1 MGLRDTRR
9 GGKTSSTST
18 SSLSQNSTG
27 RFVVHEHHASVLHF
41 DFRLE
46 IAGTLKSWA
55 VPKGPSLD
63 PRHRRLAVAVPD
75 HAVSYINFEGTISE
89 GSYGAG
95 EVRVWDKGTF
105 VVHGDEDAL
114 AQLGKGKLR
123 FSLRGAKLRGE
134 FVLLKMQGRDKQ
146 WLLIKSRDDFA
157 EDDWHLET
165 VLAARVR
172 QRAPRAE
179 AAARTSRRRA
189 SQAQQSESALYLD
202 ESQTLPS
209 VPGARPAPMPA
220 RVDPMLATLV
230 DAPFSDPDWIYET
243 KWDGV
248 RALCYIE
255 AGRARF
261 ISRNDKDMSFRY
273 PELAEVAARLNAEQA
288 ILDGEIVAFDERGRP
303 SFQLL
308 QSRVGLKDEAE
319 IARLAATQRVAYCAF
334 DLVYYNGFDL
344 RPAALLH
351 RKALLEELIEES
363 DALKYSAHT
372 TGDGEREFRRAA
384 RLGLEGIMAKH
395 QGSTYHARRSN
406 DWLKIKTQLRQEVVI
421 AGYTA
426 PRGARPLFG
435 ALVVGLHDD
444 EGRLRYVGHV
454 GGGFNRETL
463 EQTYRLMS
471 RLQRK
476 TAPFDEAPPTNE
488 PVQWVKPSLV
498 CEVKFAEWTADRKLR
513 QPIFIGLRDDKEP
526 AQCTFERMRRA
537 RREVAEVDERL
548 SAEGSKNAPPPRR
561 AAKGRKR

>member
-1 MGLRDTRR
+1 MGLEDKRR
-9 GGKTSSTST
+9 GGKTNSKPTN
-18 SSLSQNSTG
+18 SLSQRVTG

-55 VPKGPSLD
+55 VPKGPSLN
-63 PRHRRLAVAVPD
+63 PRDKRLAVAVPD
-75 HAVSYINFEGTISE
+75 HAVSYINYEGTISE

-105 VVHGDEDAL
+105 AVHGTEDAS
-114 AQLGKGKLR
+114 AQLRQGKLI
-123 FSLRGAKLRGE
+123 FSLSGSKLRGE
-134 FVLLKMQGRDKQ
+134 FVLLKMQKRDKQ
-146 WLLIKSRDDFA
+146 WLLIKSRDEFA
-157 EDDWHLET
+157 EDDWSLQT
-165 VLAARVR
+165 ILTARVR
-172 QRAPRAE
+172 QRASRGE
-179 AAARTSRRRA
+179 MSERTPRRRA
-189 SQAQQSESALYLD
+189 SKAQQEFSRYLD
-202 ESQTLPS
+202 TTETLPA

-220 RVDPMLATLV
+220 RVEPMLATLV
-230 DAPFSDPDWIYET
+230 DKAFSDPDWIYET

-248 RALCYIE
+248 RALCYIDE
-255 AGRARF
+255 GRARF
-261 ISRNDKDMSFRY
+261 VSRNDKDMSFRY
-273 PELAEVAARLNAEQA
+273 PELGEVTERLNAEQA

-319 IARLAATQRVAYCAF
+319 IARLAASQRVAYCAF

-363 DALKYSAHT
+363 EALKYSAHT
-372 TGDGEREFRRAA
+372 VGDGEREFGRAA

-435 ALVVGLHDD
+435 ALVVGLHDE

-463 EQTYRLMS
+463 EQTYGLMS
-471 RLQRK
+471 RLKRK

-488 PVQWVKPSLV
+488 PVQWVRPSLV

-513 QPIFIGLRDDKEP
+513 QPIFMGLRDDKEP

-537 RREVAEVDERL
+537 RREVAEVDGRL
-548 SAEGSKNAPPPRR
+548 SAEGSQEATPRS
-561 AAKGRKR
+561 ARKTRRR